1 MNQLT
6 LTIQTPEVIVFQGPI
21 QSVLLVNETG
31 QMEIFP
37 NHATLA
43 GSILF
48 SHTIVRVAPGQEE
61 EFVMRNGLVLM
72 NNETSEVKLLVEY
85 CHKIADI
92 NFESIHEYRMF
103 IEEKLKNKEA
113 LNSFQ
118 VVYLEEQ
125 QASLKKMIEVIGKK

>member
-1 MNQLT
+1 
-6 LTIQTPEVIVFQGPI
+6 
-21 QSVLLVNETG
+21 
-31 QMEIFP
+31 
-37 NHATLA
+37 
-43 GSILF
+43 
-48 SHTIVRVAPGQEE
+48 
-61 EFVMRNGLVLM
+61 MRNGLVLM